1 MIFELRLVMFRVFLY
16 TLIYIFSWFFV
27 CQFSKNELEK
37 SLFCSFFWRIS
48 TFFMF
53 LCLAEIFRALF
64 MTEISIA
71 RVFGV
76 SWNFR
81 VFLLVFV
88 SERGQWT
95 LKFRFAFC
103 CFLESWVSIPSCCKN
118 FMCCLSIL
126 CVAIFYVYH
135 FVLNLEKTIKF

>member
-1 MIFELRLVMFRVFLY
+1 MIFELRLVMFRVFYILWY
-16 TLIYIFSWFFV
+16 TYLVGFCLSIFKKRVRKISFLFV
-27 CQFSKNELEK
+27 LLKN
-37 SLFCSFFWRIS
+37 FNI
-48 TFFMF
+48 FMF